1 MRFHYIVGGADERG
15 GGGVNVDVV
24 VVGAGSSGVTV
35 GCRLSEDPGRSVLV
49 LEAGLGTP
57 LFSDADLL
65 SNVSFATSHRD
76 WALRAQVSAGREL
89 DYPQGKF
96 VGGGSSVN
104 GALAFRGA
112 PEDFEGWVGRGN
124 PSWGWPPML
133 EAYRRLEHDLDFGPT
148 SVVHGDDGPV
158 PIVRWHEGELVAIQR
173 AFREACLAQ
182 GYPWTDDHN
191 DPTST
196 GIGSFPMNRSEGRRM
211 STALTYLQAA
221 QDRPNLHLWSGAQVH
236 RVVLSG
242 SRATG
247 VILDRGGN
255 LEEVTAGEVVLCAGS
270 IQTPALLWRSGI
282 GPPEE
287 LAALGIETTVGN
299 RAVGAN
305 LTDHPGVFYF
315 VAPGARRAPFS
326 EPQYQLGARYTS
338 TDATDG
344 NDMFLSMMNYWDLA
358 GSPDFQAMLGVDSVV
373 VFTCG
378 VHQPESRG
386 RVWLTSADP
395 AVAPRIELN
404 LLDDPRDVG
413 RLVEGV
419 RRCASLARHD
429 SMADFV
435 GGPLLFGGDLAD
447 DEAVASYVRAVV
459 APWYHPVGTCRM
471 GPDDNADAVVADDL
485 RVHGIDHLRV
495 ADASI
500 MPCITRAPTN
510 LTAIAIGER
519 AASFIAA
526 G

>member
-1 MRFHYIVGGADERG
+1 
-15 GGGVNVDVV
+15 VNVDVV
-24 VVGAGSSGVTV
+24 VVGAGSSGIALA
-35 GCRLSEDPGRSVLV
+35 CRLSEDPGRSVLL
-49 LEAGLGTP
+49 LEAGLGAP

-65 SNVSFATSHRD
+65 SNVSFATTQRD
-76 WALRAQVSAGREL
+76 WALRALVSDGREL

-112 PEDFEGWVGRGN
+112 PEDFEGWLARGN
-124 PSWGWPPML
+124 PSWGWAPML
-133 EAYRRLEHDLDFGPT
+133 DAYRRLEHDLDFGPT
-148 SVVHGDDGPV
+148 SLVHGNDGPV
-158 PIVRWHEGELVAIQR
+158 PIVRWHEEELVDIQR
-173 AFREACLAQ
+173 AFRQACLDN
-182 GYPWTDDHN
+182 GHPWTEDHN

-196 GIGSFPMNRSEGRRM
+196 GVGSFPMNRAEGRRM

-221 QDRPNLHLWSGAQVH
+221 EGRPNLNLWPSAQVH

-247 VILDRGGN
+247 VIVDRGGN
-255 LEEVTAGEVVLCAGS
+255 LEEVSAGEVVLCAGS

-282 GPPEE
+282 GPAEE
-287 LAALGIETTVGN
+287 LSALGIETTVAN
-299 RAVGAN
+299 AAVGAN

-315 VAPGARRAPFS
+315 VSVGARKAPFS

-338 TDATDG
+338 TNATDV
-344 NDMFLSMMNYWDLA
+344 NDMFLSMMNYWDLT

-395 AVAPRIELN
+395 AVAPCLDLN
-404 LLDDPRDVG
+404 LLHDPRDVG

-419 RRCASLARHD
+419 RRCAALAQHD
-429 SMADFV
+429 ALADFV
-435 GGPLLFGGDLAD
+435 GDLLLFQGDLAD
-447 DEAVASYVRAVV
+447 DEAVAAYVRAVV

-471 GPDDNADAVVADDL
+471 GPDGDADAVVGDDL
-485 RVHGIDHLRV
+485 RVHGIENLRV

-500 MPCITRAPTN
+500 MPRITRAPTN

-519 AASFIAA
+519 AAAFIAA
-526 G
+526 E

>member
-1 MRFHYIVGGADERG
+1 
-15 GGGVNVDVV
+15 VNVDVV
-24 VVGAGSSGVTV
+24 VVGAGSSGIALA
-35 GCRLSEDPGRSVLV
+35 CRLSEDPGRSVLL
-49 LEAGLGTP
+49 LEAGLGEP

-65 SNVSFATSHRD
+65 SNVSFATTRRD
-76 WALRAQVSAGREL
+76 WALRAQVSGGREL

-112 PEDFEGWVGRGN
+112 PEDFEGWLARGN
-124 PSWGWPPML
+124 PSWGWAPML
-133 EAYRRLEHDLDFGPT
+133 AAYRRLEHDLDFGPT
-148 SVVHGDDGPV
+148 SVVHGNDGPV
-158 PIVRWHEGELVAIQR
+158 PIVRWHEPELVDIQR
-173 AFREACLAQ
+173 AFRQACLGH

-196 GIGSFPMNRSEGRRM
+196 GIGSFPMNRSDGRRM
-211 STALTYLQAA
+211 STALTYLPVAEG
-221 QDRPNLHLWSGAQVH
+221 RRNLILWPGAQAH

-247 VILDRGGN
+247 VILDRGGD

-270 IQTPALLWRSGI
+270 IQSPALLWRSGI

-287 LAALGIETTVGN
+287 LSALGIETTVANG
-299 RAVGAN
+299 AVGAN

-315 VAPGARRAPFS
+315 VSEGARKAPFS

-338 TDATDG
+338 TDAADE
-344 NDMFLSMMNYWDLA
+344 NDMFLSMMNYWDLT
-358 GSPDFQAMLGVDSVV
+358 GSPDFRAMLGVDSVV

-395 AVAPRIELN
+395 AVAPSIDLN
-404 LLDDPRDVG
+404 LLHDPRDVG

-419 RRCASLARHD
+419 RRCAALAEHEA
-429 SMADFV
+429 MEDFV
-435 GGPLLFGGDLAD
+435 GHALLFGGDLAD
-447 DEAVASYVRAVV
+447 DEAVAAYVRAVV

-471 GPDDNADAVVADDL
+471 GPAADADAVVGDDL
-485 RVHGIDHLRV
+485 RVHGIDNLRV

-500 MPCITRAPTN
+500 MPRITRAPTN

-519 AASFIAA
+519 AAAFIAA

>member
-1 MRFHYIVGGADERG
+1 
-15 GGGVNVDVV
+15 VNVDVV
-24 VVGAGSSGVTV
+24 VVGAGSSGITV
-35 GCRLSEDPGRSVLV
+35 ACRLSEDPGRSVLL
-49 LEAGLGTP
+49 LEAGLNAP

-65 SNVSFATSHRD
+65 SNVSFATTHRD
-76 WALRAQVSAGREL
+76 WGLRAQVSGDRQL
-89 DYPQGKF
+89 DYPQGKV

-112 PEDFEGWVGRGN
+112 PEDFDGWLARGN

-133 EAYRRLEHDLDFGPT
+133 DAYRRLEHDLDFGTT
-148 SVVHGDDGPV
+148 SVLHGDDGPV
-158 PIVRWHEGELVAIQR
+158 PIVRWHERELVDMQK
-173 AFREACLAQ
+173 AFRQACLAH
-182 GYPWTDDHN
+182 GHPWTDDHN

-211 STALTYLQAA
+211 STALTYLHATG
-221 QDRPNLHLWSGAQVH
+221 DRPNLTVWSSAQVH

-270 IQTPALLWRSGI
+270 IQTPALLWRSGV

-287 LAALGIETTVGN
+287 LSALGIETTVAN

-315 VAPGARRAPFS
+315 VAPGARNAPFS
-326 EPQYQLGARYTS
+326 EPQYQLGVRYTS
-338 TDATDG
+338 TNATDV
-344 NDMFLSMMNYWDLA
+344 NDMFLSMMNYWDLT

-378 VHQPESRG
+378 VHQPGSRG

-395 AVAPRIELN
+395 AVAPRIDLN
-404 LLDDPRDVG
+404 LLSDPRDVG

-419 RRCASLARHD
+419 RRCAALAQHEA
-429 SMADFV
+429 MADFV
-435 GGPLLFGGDLAD
+435 GGALLFEGDLAD
-447 DEAVASYVRAVV
+447 DEAVAGYVRAVV

-471 GPDDNADAVVADDL
+471 GPADGGDTVVGDDL
-485 RVHGIDHLRV
+485 RVHGIDNLRV

-500 MPCITRAPTN
+500 MPRITRAPTN

-519 AASFIAA
+519 AASFVAA

>member
-1 MRFHYIVGGADERG
+1 
-15 GGGVNVDVV
+15 
-24 VVGAGSSGVTV
+24 
-35 GCRLSEDPGRSVLV
+35 
-49 LEAGLGTP
+49 
-57 LFSDADLL
+57 
-65 SNVSFATSHRD
+65 
-76 WALRAQVSAGREL
+76 
-89 DYPQGKF
+89 
-96 VGGGSSVN
+96 
-104 GALAFRGA
+104 
-112 PEDFEGWVGRGN
+112 
-124 PSWGWPPML
+124 ML

-158 PIVRWHEGELVAIQR
+158 PIVRWHEGELVDIQR

-287 LAALGIETTVGN
+287 LAALGIETTVPN

-419 RRCASLARHD
+419 RRCAALARHD
-429 SMADFV
+429 TMADFV

-485 RVHGIDHLRV
+485 RVHGIDDLRV

-500 MPCITRAPTN
+500 MPRITRAPTN

>member
-1 MRFHYIVGGADERG
+1 
-15 GGGVNVDVV
+15 
-24 VVGAGSSGVTV
+24 
-35 GCRLSEDPGRSVLV
+35 
-49 LEAGLGTP
+49 
-57 LFSDADLL
+57 
-65 SNVSFATSHRD
+65 
-76 WALRAQVSAGREL
+76 
-89 DYPQGKF
+89 
-96 VGGGSSVN
+96 
-104 GALAFRGA
+104 
-112 PEDFEGWVGRGN
+112 
-124 PSWGWPPML
+124 
-133 EAYRRLEHDLDFGPT
+133 
-148 SVVHGDDGPV
+148 V
-158 PIVRWHEGELVAIQR
+158 PIVRWHEEELVDIQR
-173 AFREACLAQ
+173 AFRQACQAQ
-182 GYPWTDDHN
+182 GYPWTEDHN

-221 QDRPNLHLWSGAQVH
+221 EGRSNLHLWPSAQVH

-247 VILDRGGN
+247 VELERGGN
-255 LEEVTAGEVVLCAGS
+255 LEEITAGEVVLCAGS
-270 IQTPALLWRSGI
+270 IQTPALLWRSGV

-287 LAALGIETTVGN
+287 LAALGIETTVAN

-315 VAPGARRAPFS
+315 VAPGVRDVPFS

-338 TDATDG
+338 TGAADV
-344 NDMFLSMMNYWDLA
+344 NDMFLSMMNYWDLT
-358 GSPDFQAMLGVDSVV
+358 GSPDFRAMLGLDSVV

-395 AVAPRIELN
+395 AVAPRIDLN

-419 RRCASLARHD
+419 RRCAALAQHD
-429 SMADFV
+429 ALAEFV
-435 GGPLLFGGDLAD
+435 GGALLFQGDLAD
-447 DEAVASYVRAVV
+447 DDAVEAYVRGVV

-471 GPDDNADAVVADDL
+471 GPDREVAAVVGDRL
-485 RVHGIDHLRV
+485 TVHGIDNLRV

-500 MPCITRAPTN
+500 MPRITRAPTN

-519 AASFIAA
+519 AAAFIVA

>member
-1 MRFHYIVGGADERG
+1 MS
-15 GGGVNVDVV
+15 VDVV
-24 VVGAGSSGVTV
+24 VVGAGSAGVTV
-35 GCRLSEDPGRSVLV
+35 ACRLSEDPGRSVLL
-49 LEAGLGTP
+49 LEAGLGAPSHT
-57 LFSDADLL
+57 DADLL
-65 SNVSFATSHRD
+65 SNVSFATTGRD
-76 WALRAQVSAGREL
+76 WGLRAQVSGERQL

-112 PEDFEGWVGRGN
+112 PEDFEGWLARGN

-133 EAYRRLEHDLDFGPT
+133 EAYRRLEHDLDYGDT

-158 PIVRWHEGELVAIQR
+158 PIVRWHETELVDLQM
-173 AFREACLAQ
+173 AFRQACLEL

-191 DPTST
+191 DPAST
-196 GIGSFPMNRSEGRRM
+196 GVGSFPMNRSEGRRM
-211 STALTYLQAA
+211 STALTYLPEARA
-221 QDRPNLHLWSGAQVH
+221 RPNLTVCSGALVH

-242 SRATG
+242 GRACG
-247 VILDRGGN
+247 VVVERDGA
-255 LEEVTAGEVVLCAGS
+255 LEEIAAGEVVLCGGS
-270 IQTPALLWRSGI
+270 IQTPALLWRSGV

-287 LAALGIETTVGN
+287 LAALGIETAVAN
-299 RAVGAN
+299 AAVGAN

-315 VAPGARRAPFS
+315 MAPGAHAVPFS
-326 EPQYQLGARYTS
+326 EPQYQLGTRYTS
-338 TDATDG
+338 TDSADV
-344 NDMFLSMMNYWDLA
+344 NDMFLSLMNYWDLQ
-358 GSPDFQAMLGVDSVV
+358 GSPDFQALLGVDSTV

-395 AVAPRIELN
+395 GVAPSVDLN
-404 LLDDPRDVG
+404 LLGDPGDVV
-413 RLVEGV
+413 RLVDGV
-419 RRCASLARHD
+419 RRCAAVAGHD
-429 SMADFV
+429 ALADFV
-435 GGPLLFGGDLAD
+435 GDTLLFSGDLAD
-447 DEAVASYVRAVV
+447 DQAVAAYVRAVV

-471 GPDDNADAVVADDL
+471 GPADRGDTVVGDQL
-485 RVHGIDHLRV
+485 GVHGIENLRV

-500 MPCITRAPTN
+500 MPRITRAPTN